1 MSYKTRKRI
10 WPLAAIIGVVAMLAV
25 LGAMAL
31 PMSTVQAQAE
41 PPPPIKPLAPTV
53 VATAVSDTSIMVSWT
68 PNFLFAD
75 ANTGY
80 DVQRKSGGGAWTD
93 VLTATTAMSHTDT
106 GLMPETEYTY
116 QVRANNV
123 KGAGAWAEMS
133 ATTASALVDA
143 PMGVSAVH
151 GGGAGQVIVEWTTSA
166 DVDSH
171 EVTYSEIGGTAMTDS
186 MNAMS
191 PHAITGLTAQT
202 AYEVCVIAVVGS
214 DKSAPAC
221 DVATTSRY
229 LLTFDLRQFTGPQRT
244 DSENIVIAIAPG
256 ARQTVRGTVWIPDLE
271 ADSERTDTLA
281 VRFTPNSIDV
291 VTANLL
297 AVSENSVDD
306 GELTIRPRDEDKRS
320 FEMTFDCSENPTVL
334 IVSIY
339 DDDVQRVERGTITL
353 NCSEPVVPQP
363 DDEITAAECY
373 SVTGY
378 MGDDEDEAMDQMRDD
393 IEPHERPAHPTNP
406 EMGQDTIQILEGSA
420 DVQITVTSCEAG
432 PVYIRFLDSDGD
444 VFGTDIDECE
454 TCEGASGA
462 DVVGLDSQQKLE
474 LNLGPTDMDAGMALM
489 YDQYNVVTPGSGADK
504 YLVGKPGMYHRGTFR
519 FIAPCDREPF
529 EVEVYEKDG
538 KVLQELENGMLS
550 QTISCVAAE
559 QAEAQPIEVIQGSRA
574 DREMIVRWQPI
585 ADAVKYTV
593 AVLDTSDPAMYTVPY
608 VAMFDP
614 SATRETTVTGLTSG
628 TRYIYA
634 VYAELQGGTYSPV
647 EFVIN
652 APEF

>member
-10 WPLAAIIGVVAMLAV
+10 WPLAAIMGVVAMLAV
-25 LGAMAL
+25 LGAIAL
-31 PMSTVQAQAE
+31 PMSIVQAQ
-41 PPPPIKPLAPTV
+41 PPPPIAPPAPTV
-53 VATAVSDTSIMVSWT
+53 EAVADSDTSITVSWI
-68 PNFLFAD
+68 PAPLLAS

-93 VLTATTAMSHTDT
+93 VVTGTTDLSYTDT
-106 GLMPETEYTY
+106 GLMTGTEYTY

-123 KGAGAWAEMS
+123 VGAGAWSAEMS
-133 ATTASALVDA
+133 ATTTSALVDA
-143 PMGVSAVH
+143 PVGVSAVH
-151 GGGAGQVIVEWTTSA
+151 GGGAGQVVVEWTMSA
-166 DVDSH
+166 DVDSY
-171 EVTYSEIGGTAMTDS
+171 EVTYRAIGGTVMTDS
-186 MNAMS
+186 MDAMS
-191 PHAITGLTAQT
+191 PHTITGLMAQT
-202 AYEVCVIAVVGS
+202 EYEVCVIAVVGS
-214 DKSAPAC
+214 DRSAPAC

-244 DSENIVIAIAPG
+244 DSQDISIATEPG
-256 ARQTVRGTVWIPDLE
+256 ELQKVRGTVWIPDLE
-271 ADSERTDTLA
+271 TDNERTDTLA
-281 VRFTPNSIDV
+281 VRFTPDSIDV
-291 VTANLL
+291 LTANLL

-320 FEMTFDCSENPTVL
+320 FEMTFACSEDPTVL
-334 IVSIY
+334 TISIY
-339 DDDVQRVERGTITL
+339 DDDVQQVERGTITL
-353 NCSEPVVPQP
+353 NCPAPPPPPPP
-363 DDEITAAECY
+363 DDETMTSGCY

-378 MGDDEDEAMDQMRDD
+378 MGDEEDEAMDQMRDD

-474 LNLGPTDMDAGMALM
+474 LNLGPTDMDAAMALM

-504 YLVGKPGMYHRGTFR
+504 YLVGKPGMYHQGTFR
-519 FIAPCDREPF
+519 FIAPCDWEPF

-538 KVLQELENGMLS
+538 KVLQELENGMFS
-550 QTISCVAAE
+550 QTISCVAPE

-574 DREMIVRWQPI
+574 DSAMIVRWEPI
-585 ADAVKYTV
+585 ADAVEYTV
-593 AVLDTSDPAMYTVPY
+593 AVIDTTDPMMFEVVYLEMFDTSDP
-608 VAMFDP
+608 
-614 SATRETTVTGLTSG
+614 RETTVTGLTTD
-628 TRYIYA
+628 TRYIYV
-634 VYAELQGGTYSPV
+634 VYAELSDGNFSPL
-647 EFVIN
+647 EHVIN
-652 APEF
+652 TPEF